1 MRQVDPQ
8 IIYMCLVLPTLF
20 GLILVAEGLNKILKE
35 KKQGLFSL
43 FLGLAFIGVVVFAYL
58 FLFQGL

>member
-8 IIYMCLVLPTLF
+8 IIYMGLVLPTLF
-20 GLILVAEGLNKILKE
+20 GLVLVAEGLNKILKE
-35 KKQGLFSL
+35 EKQGFLSLLFG
-43 FLGLAFIGVVVFAYL
+43 FAFIGVVIFAYF